1 MSETRT
7 TSGGLGGLEVQ
18 ADGPAAALAGAA
30 PPLAPIPTVTL
41 DSAEGPAGRVEI
53 VQPEGLAP
61 EQAGSGSGAPPTDQ
75 PEAPAPL
82 LGAET
87 EPGQELAAPAEP
99 AAQRRTRMV
108 PGPLGGV
115 AVPDDLEE
123 VGGLLDLARRLR
135 GTRPNPMGAP
145 RPSDFVEQAGRTL
158 MVREATTEEQ
168 EALANALGRPGGPSL
183 RMVSTRGGYMPTDVQ
198 EFIGAVREANQ
209 TLFDEMRRGRM
220 SREEMISIAEAIG
233 LDGVVNRLLRRQPG
247 ETENAEGLIAG
258 AVALVNVNAE
268 LRESAAALLLNPN
281 AGPAE
286 LRRYGLNLALA
297 SALSGQLNGAAAEAG
312 RALGALRFAGEALAM
327 APAEQLGGLAQRLGV
342 VGQAGPDGLRVPRG
356 ASDEAIVDLLG
367 GADVLRA
374 SAIAY
379 NALPTPAA
387 RAQFASRSLRAR
399 TTDAIVA
406 AWVNSLLW
414 LPTTHIKNVLG
425 NGTMGLWQ
433 VPERLLAG
441 AIGGVRTTM
450 GVGSD
455 ERVYMGEAFAQLY
468 GMYSAMGDALAA
480 SGQTWRTNIPVGG
493 SGKIELPRPN
503 PISAEAFELSGAPGR
518 ALDLLGTGMTL
529 PGRTLITTDAFF
541 QTMAYR
547 AELHAQALRYR
558 NQLVEQGVDIAKA
571 AEEAARFY
579 ENPPE
584 AWRDAA
590 EAFSRSVVFQQ
601 ELGPGMQMVG
611 RAMQHPLA
619 KVIVPFFTTPTN
631 IVRAVLHRT
640 PVAALSPAVWG
651 DILAGGARAD
661 LALSR
666 MALGSMAMWWMY
678 GQVVDSSFREDF
690 RITGAEPSQAAR
702 RDSFR
707 RQGLQPYSICH
718 RTEGGW
724 SCTSYQALDPIS
736 GLLAMAADTA
746 TYVLDHPNVDGDEA
760 GMRLSLES
768 FVAGGVTGLYQYM
781 LESPFLQGVSD
792 LTRIMSDAR
801 LEPGERTTRM
811 VQQLTRQGA
820 NALIGAQPLPL
831 TGGPF
836 SGALERAIDPTV
848 RESRLQDRD
857 WMQANPVTRGFA
869 EAFTAARARSPLAS
883 GDLPAVLNLWAEPV
897 QPTAG
902 GAWELFWPFRT
913 TRPGVSDRLEQEL
926 LRLGGVLQMPRRQ
939 FPGTT
944 VELTPAQYNRL
955 LEDMNSAEVG
965 GGMTMREEM
974 EQIIEL
980 PGWDGMDPADQLAAL
995 RQVRDR
1001 RWTAAQRLSLGA
1013 DDDLARRVERDRDF
1027 RRVMGRSPARGAFDE

>member
-1 MSETRT
+1 MSESRQ

-30 PPLAPIPTVTL
+30 PPVSPIPRVVI
-41 DSAEGPAGRVEI
+41 DRAEGPAGTIEI
-53 VQPEGLAP
+53 LAPEGLDP

-82 LGAET
+82 LGAEM

-115 AVPDDLEE
+115 AVPDDVEE
-123 VGGLLDLARRLR
+123 VGGLLDLLRRMR
-135 GTRPNPMGAP
+135 GVRPNPMGPA
-145 RPSDFVEQAGRTL
+145 RPSDFVEQSGRTL
-158 MVREATTEEQ
+158 ILREATADEQ
-168 EALANALGRPGGPSL
+168 EAVANALGRPAGPSL
-183 RMVSTRGGYMPTDVQ
+183 RMVSTRGAYMPTDVQ
-198 EFIGAVREANQ
+198 DFIGAVREANQ
-209 TLFDEMRRGRM
+209 ALFDELRRGRM

-233 LDGVVNRLLRRQPG
+233 LDGAVNRLLRRKPG

-258 AVALVNVNAE
+258 AVALINVNAE
-268 LRESAAALLLNPN
+268 LRKSADALLLNPN

-312 RALGALRFAGEALAM
+312 RALGALRFASDALAM

-342 VGQAGPDGLRVPRG
+342 VGQAGPDGLRVPAA

-387 RAQFASRSLRAR
+387 RAQFASRSLGAR
-399 TTDAIVA
+399 TIDAIVA

-414 LPTTHIKNVLG
+414 LPTTHIKNLLG
-425 NGTMGLWQ
+425 NSVMGLWQ
-433 VPERLLAG
+433 VPERFLAG

-450 GVGSD
+450 GVGRD

-468 GMYSAMGDALAA
+468 GLYSSIGDALQAA
-480 SGQTWRTNIPVGG
+480 GQTWRTNIPVGG
-493 SGKIELPRPN
+493 SGKVELPRPN

-518 ALDLLGTGMTL
+518 AVDLLGTVMTV

-541 QTMAYR
+541 QTAAYR

-558 NQLVEQGVDIAKA
+558 NQLVEQGMDVVRAG
-571 AEEAARFY
+571 EEAARFY

-590 EAFSRSVVFQQ
+590 EAFARSMVFQQ
-601 ELGPGMQMVG
+601 ELGPGMQMVA
-611 RAMQHPLA
+611 RVMQHWAFKP
-619 KVIVPFFTTPTN
+619 IVPFFTTPTN
-631 IVRAVLHRT
+631 IVRAVIHRT
-640 PVAALSPAVWG
+640 PAGFLSPAVWG
-651 DILAGGARAD
+651 DIMAGGARAD

-666 MALGSMAMWWMY
+666 LALGSMTMWWFY
-678 GQVVDSSFREDF
+678 GQVIDSSMRDDF
-690 RITGAEPSQAAR
+690 RITGAEPSQPAR

-707 RQGLQPYSICH
+707 RQGLQPYSICN
-718 RTEGGW
+718 RAEGGW
-724 SCTSYQALDPIS
+724 TCTSYQALDPLS

-746 TYVLDHPNVDGDEA
+746 NYVLDRPDVDGDDPE
-760 GMRLSLES
+760 MRLTLES
-768 FVAGGVTGLYQYM
+768 LIAGSVTGLYQYM

-801 LEPGERTTRM
+801 LEPGERATRM
-811 VQQLTRQGA
+811 VQAGTRQYA

-836 SGALERAIDPTV
+836 SGAVERAIDPTV
-848 RESRLQDRD
+848 RESRLQDRE

-869 EAFTAARARSPLAS
+869 EAFTAAQARSPLA
-883 GDLPAVLNLWAEPV
+883 GELPPVLNLWGEPV

-926 LRLGGVLQMPRRQ
+926 VRLGGVLQMPRRQ
-939 FPGTT
+939 FPNTT
-944 VELTPAQYNRL
+944 VELTPAQYTRL

-965 GGMTMREEM
+965 GGVTMREEM

-1001 RWTAAQRLSLGA
+1001 RWTAAQRLSLAA

-1027 RRVMGRSPARGAFDE
+1027 RRVMGRSPARGAFDD